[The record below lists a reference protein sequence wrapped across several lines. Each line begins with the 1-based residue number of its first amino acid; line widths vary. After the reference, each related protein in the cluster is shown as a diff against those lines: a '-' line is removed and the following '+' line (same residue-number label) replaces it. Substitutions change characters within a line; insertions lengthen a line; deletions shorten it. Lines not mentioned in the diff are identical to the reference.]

1 MLYSLVILS
10 PDWELSHAH
19 SAQAGC
25 PILCVSV
32 VCKGGN
38 LNSTQSRRK
47 PEPFNALT
55 VTSIF
60 LDKFIII
67 PIQCRRSVFR
77 PGFTGAFSFPSQL
90 SGATHVLSSPGWPL
104 WATLVKDRVS
114 ACRFTFADSC
124 TLPLLHPYT
133 FTLLSSP
140 P

>member
-1 MLYSLVILS
+1 MRIPLRPGAPSFAFLLY
-10 PDWELSHAH
+10 A
-19 SAQAGC
+19 
-25 PILCVSV
+25 
-32 VCKGGN
+32 KGGN

-104 WATLVKDRVS
+104 WGHTR
-114 ACRFTFADSC
+114 
-124 TLPLLHPYT
+124 
-133 FTLLSSP
+133 
-140 P
+140 